1 MKDFRKQN
9 YYEKLEIAPDASPL
23 EIRRAY
29 KRAFELYQGQSI
41 ASYSF
46 FSEEERRE
54 ILAGIEEAYFALSD
68 PEARTAYDRSLI
80 AAGLMTEESRY
91 RDRAKEPVP
100 IYDFQKK
107 GAGVSP
113 PGRRTEELRDLAS
126 RNPAIREILAR
137 DVLTGEDLQRIRTAL
152 AVPLEE
158 IAEKTNIRIDILRDI
173 EAGNIERLPPPVYLK
188 GFLKS
193 YARCLAV
200 DENAIAEGYRRGM
213 EKNG

>member
-1 MKDFRKQN
+1 MKDFRKRS

-29 KRAFELYQGQSI
+29 KRAFELYQDQSI

-68 PEARTAYDRSLI
+68 SEARAAYDRSLI

-91 RDRAKEPVP
+91 WDRAKEPVP

-137 DVLTGEDLQRIRTAL
+137 DVLTGEDLQRLRTAL

>member
-1 MKDFRKQN
+1 MKDVRQQN
-9 YYEKLEIAPDASPL
+9 YYERLEIPPGASPL

-29 KRAFELYQGQSI
+29 RKVFELYQDDSI

-46 FSEEERRE
+46 FSDEERGE
-54 ILAGIEEAYFALSD
+54 ILAGIEEAYLALID

-80 AAGLMTEESRY
+80 AAGLMEEESRY
-91 RDRAKEPVP
+91 RDKAREPVP
-100 IYDFQKK
+100 IYAFQKK

-113 PGRRTEELRDLAS
+113 SVRRMEELRDLAS

-137 DVLTGEDLQRIRTAL
+137 GTLTGEDLQRLRTAL

-158 IAEKTNIRIDILRDI
+158 IAAKTNIRIDILRAI
-173 EAGNIERLPPPVYLK
+173 EAENIESLPPPVYLK

-213 EKNG
+213 VKNG

>member
-1 MKDFRKQN
+1 MKDFRQQN

-29 KRAFELYQGQSI
+29 KKAFELYEDQSI

-46 FSEEERRE
+46 FSEEERRS
-54 ILAGIEEAYFALSD
+54 ILAGIEEAYVVLIDAETRSS
-68 PEARTAYDRSLI
+68 YDRSLI
-80 AAGLMTEESRY
+80 AAGLMEDKDRY
-91 RDRAKEPVP
+91 RDRAKEPIP
-100 IYDFQKK
+100 IYEFQKT
-107 GAGVSP
+107 GTGISP

-126 RNPAIREILAR
+126 RNPAVREILAR
-137 DVLTGEDLQRIRTAL
+137 ETLTGEDLQRLRTAL

-158 IAEKTNIRIDILRDI
+158 IAAKTNIRIDILRDI
-173 EAGNIERLPPPVYLK
+173 EAENIERLPPPVYLK

-193 YARCLAV
+193 YARCLAL
-200 DENAIAEGYRRGM
+200 DENAVAEGYRRGM